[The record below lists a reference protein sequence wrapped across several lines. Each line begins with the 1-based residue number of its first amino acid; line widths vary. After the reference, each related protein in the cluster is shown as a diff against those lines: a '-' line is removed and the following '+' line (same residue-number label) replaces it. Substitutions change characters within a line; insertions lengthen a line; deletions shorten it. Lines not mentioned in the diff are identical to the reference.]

1 MVDLTPLQNALLAD
15 LNGELPTA
23 IRLQRLVVSLREEFA
38 CSAVVLLRLDGES
51 LRPQAAVGLAHEAL
65 GRSFLLA
72 RHPRL
77 AQILAQREP
86 LQFAADSE
94 LADPYDG
101 LLQDSPDE
109 PLPVHDCMGMSLYLD
124 GRLWGAI
131 TLDALTPGSFD
142 RATAHRLQRWAL
154 MIETAL
160 RISRLEGEVR
170 SLRLARRET
179 VEGGHET
186 EGAILGE
193 SPLLRQLLDELAV
206 VADSDLPV
214 LLQGETGVGK
224 ELFARWLHAH
234 SPRAR
239 KPLIYVNCAALPE
252 TLAESELFGHIKG
265 AFSGA
270 GQDRAGRFEAAN
282 GGTLFL
288 DEIGELPLSIQ
299 AKLLR
304 ALQGGEI
311 QRLGADQ
318 PRHVDVRVITATNRR
333 LWEEVREGRFR
344 ADLYHRLSV
353 YPVHIP
359 PLRERGRDVL
369 VLAGHF
375 LELNRARLGLRCLR
389 LSPDAERALLAY
401 AWPGNIREL
410 EHVISRAAL
419 KVLSQAESRT
429 ALLSIEAPWLGLDSL
444 PAEPRV
450 AAAPLPLAPQESLQ
464 QAVDRYQRDL
474 IKSVLEQNAG
484 KWAAAARALQ
494 IDPSNLRKLAR
505 RLNLI

>member
-1 MVDLTPLQNALLAD
+1 MVDLTPLQNTLLAD
-15 LNGELPTA
+15 LTSELPSA
-23 IRLQRLVVSLREEFA
+23 VRLQRLVVVLREVFS

-51 LRPQAAVGLAHEAL
+51 LRPQAAVGLAHEVL

-72 RHPRL
+72 KHPRL
-77 AQILAQREP
+77 AQIMAQREP
-86 LQFAADSE
+86 LQFAADSD
-94 LADPYDG
+94 LPDPYDG
-101 LLQDSPDE
+101 LLQDTPDE
-109 PLPVHDCMGMSLYLD
+109 PLPVHDCMGMSLYMD
-124 GRLWGAI
+124 GRLWGAV
-131 TLDALTPGSFD
+131 TLDALNPGNFSGSS
-142 RATAHRLQRWAL
+142 AQQLLGYAPL
-154 MIETAL
+154 IEAAL
-160 RISRLEGEVR
+160 RVSRLESEMR

-179 VEGGHET
+179 VEGSVEA
-186 EGAILGE
+186 EGMILGE
-193 SPLLRQLLDELAV
+193 STVLRQLLEELAV

-239 KPLIYVNCAALPE
+239 KPLVYVNCAALPE
-252 TLAESELFGHIKG
+252 TLAESELFGHVKG

-270 GQDRAGRFEAAN
+270 GQDRPGRFEAAN
-282 GGTLFL
+282 GGTLLL

-318 PRHVDVRVITATNRR
+318 PRHVDVRVIAATNRR

-359 PLRERGRDVL
+359 PLRDRGRDVL

-389 LSPDAERALLAY
+389 LSPEAERALLAY
-401 AWPGNIREL
+401 SWPGNIREL

-419 KVLSQAESRT
+419 KVLSRAESRT
-429 ALLSIEAPWLGLDSL
+429 GLLSIEASWLGLDA
-444 PAEPRV
+444 PA
-450 AAAPLPLAPQESLQ
+450 LAPQAAIVATPLLPQDSLQ
-464 QAVDRYQRDL
+464 QALDRFQREL
-474 IKSVLEQNAG
+474 IQSALDQHDG

-505 RLNLI
+505 RLKIG